1 MKSERS
7 ELLFINFKVD
17 SKDPV
22 LGFAPRIIAE
32 FSKEFYSI
40 TVLTG
45 FFSGETIAGNV
56 KITSTNWAPGQN
68 LRNVIKFYYYLI
80 KILIN
85 DKPVLC
91 YTHQAA
97 PQATLAAPILKL
109 FRIKQILWYASVS
122 NSWAIKLA
130 TKVIDRLVT
139 STNLSKPFESHKYFV
154 IGQAIQTEGI
164 SKKNSFTKKQ
174 NLNFVN
180 VGRLDPSKGLE
191 NIIDC
196 LKEQTHIGSFTF
208 NHFGATTQN
217 SGEYKKHLQSIYL
230 DEIVSGQLKFNG
242 GIEYSLLVNTYAK
255 FDVFIH
261 SFDGSLDKVLIEAL
275 AGGIPIVTT
284 NRAFKEIFGSWATKI
299 GATLNEELKSFL
311 AMNEEEINGRLVNQ
325 STILASQ
332 HSLQTFPNRIRQQF
346 NALG

>member
-7 ELLFINFKVD
+7 ELLFINFKID

-22 LGFAPRIIAE
+22 LGFAPRIVEE

-45 FFSGETIAGNV
+45 FFSGEKIAGNV
-56 KITSTNWAPGQN
+56 KITSTNWVPGQN
-68 LRNVIKFYYYLI
+68 LRNVLKFYYYLI

-85 DKPVLC
+85 DKPILC

-97 PQATLAAPILKL
+97 PQAVLAVPFIKL
-109 FRIKQILWYASVS
+109 FKMKQILWYASVS

-130 TKVIDRLVT
+130 TNVVSRLVT

-174 NLNFVN
+174 TLNFVN

-191 NIIDC
+191 YIINC
-196 LKEQTHIGSFTF
+196 LKAQTHIGTFTF

-217 SGEYKKHLQSIYL
+217 SGEYKKHLQSIYS
-230 DEIVSGQLKFNG
+230 DEIVSGQVKFNG
-242 GIEYSLLVNTYAK
+242 GIEYSQLVNTYAK

-275 AGGIPIVTT
+275 AGGIPVVTT
-284 NRAFKEIFGSWATKI
+284 NRAFKEMFGSWATKI
-299 GATLNEELKSFL
+299 NATLNEEIVSFL
-311 AMNEEEINGRLVNQ
+311 AMNEKEINEKLAKQ
-325 STILASQ
+325 TKILALQ
-332 HSLQTFPNRIRQQF
+332 HSLNTFPQRIRQQF
-346 NALG
+346 NAIC